1 MDNSLRVTLVQT
13 SLYWESPQQ
22 NRLHFDSLLENVGQ
36 SDLIILPEL
45 FTTAFSVSAPAES
58 MDGPS
63 VNWLKQKAAQLKAII
78 IGSLIIKENNQKFNR
93 LVCAS
98 PNGNHTYYDKRHL
111 FSLMNE
117 QKFFTSGKS
126 RLIIDVKGWKICPLI
141 CYDLR
146 FPVFS
151 RNQDDFDLLI
161 YIANWPISRISH
173 WQKLLPARAIEN
185 LSYVVGVNRI
195 GKDSNHVKFNGSSC
209 VLDYKG
215 DCVIDLEEKNI
226 CSTVTLNMS
235 KLLDYRKKLSFLK
248 DRDQFSIS

>member
-13 SLYWESPQQ
+13 SLYWQSPHK
-22 NRLHFDSLLENVGQ
+22 NRLHFDSLLENIDQ

-45 FTTAFSVSAPAES
+45 FSTAFSVNAPAES

-63 VNWLKQKAAQLKAII
+63 VDWLKQKATQLNAVI
-78 IGSLIIKENNQKFNR
+78 IGSLIIEENDNKFNR
-93 LVCAS
+93 LVCAY
-98 PNGNHTYYDKRHL
+98 PNGKYSYYDKRHL

-117 QKFFTSGKS
+117 HKYFTSGKS
-126 RLIIDVKGWKICPLI
+126 RLIIDVKAWKICPLI

-185 LSYVVGVNRI
+185 QSYVVGVNRI
-195 GKDSNHVKFNGSSC
+195 GEDFNQVMFNGSSC
-209 VLDYKG
+209 VIDYKG
-215 DCVIDLEEKNI
+215 DCIIDLKEKNT
-226 CSTVTLNMS
+226 CSTVVLNKS
-235 KLLDYRKKLSFLK
+235 KLLDYRRKLSFLK
-248 DRDQFSIS
+248 DRDQFTIA